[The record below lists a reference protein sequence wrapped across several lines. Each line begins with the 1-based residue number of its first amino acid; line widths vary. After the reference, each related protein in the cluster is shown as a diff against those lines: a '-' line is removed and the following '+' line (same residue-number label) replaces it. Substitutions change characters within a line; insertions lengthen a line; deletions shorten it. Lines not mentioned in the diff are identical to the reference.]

1 VRIKPG
7 STCLRQRNSSLAAI
21 KQRGSAMMKASF
33 VAMGLLLLPFALQAQ
48 TPEQI
53 AIAEQVYQ
61 GKLPCELG
69 AYVVVKADAKVPGY
83 FEVQFK
89 KQKYRMLPVVTTTGA
104 IRLED
109 AKAGAVW
116 LQLSNK
122 SMLMDQKQGR
132 RLTDECMSSDQA
144 VVAKMLTIN
153 PMPSLLDKPVVVAEK
168 EILK

>member
-1 VRIKPG
+1 
-7 STCLRQRNSSLAAI
+7 
-21 KQRGSAMMKASF
+21 MMKANFLVLS
-33 VAMGLLLLPFALQAQ
+33 LLLLPFASQSQ
-48 TPEQI
+48 TAEQI
-53 AIAEQVYQ
+53 AIAEQVYK

-69 AYVVVKADAKVPGY
+69 AFVVVTADAKAPGD

-109 AKAGAVW
+109 AKAGTVW

-153 PMPSLLDKPVVVAEK
+153 PMPSLLDKPVLVAEK

>member
-1 VRIKPG
+1 
-7 STCLRQRNSSLAAI
+7 
-21 KQRGSAMMKASF
+21 MMKANFLVLS
-33 VAMGLLLLPFALQAQ
+33 LLLLPFASQSQ
-48 TPEQI
+48 TAEQI
-53 AIAEQVYQ
+53 AIAEQVYK

-69 AYVVVKADAKVPGY
+69 AFVVVTADAKAPGY

-104 IRLED
+104 VRLED

-153 PMPSLLDKPVVVAEK
+153 PMPSLLDKPVLVAEK